1 MIIYIVTASASCLL
15 IWLEE
20 KLSSKNKIG
29 KILMLVLSILIPTL
43 VAAFRSDIIGTD
55 VRTYVKPI
63 QDWANSNSTYSDFI
77 NYSGTL
83 INGEPFNRFEKGY
96 VSLVYFCSRINSS
109 LSFNLFVSEL
119 IMIGCVLYG
128 LIKFNR
134 IRKISIVLGLFVF
147 YTIFYNMSFNMVRQ
161 SIAMFILLFGF
172 NYLLKEEWLKY
183 FVIVVLAYLFHNSA
197 IIGLLFFV
205 VYYFLYCKKQGK
217 YNFSIRNEV
226 ITNEMLRTA
235 IVILIGLILLLI
247 LPILRNIINA
257 MGFSQYAAY
266 IPSHINFSLRQ
277 ILVRL
282 PFLLVLLAEWQDN
295 KDNKLRYFYL
305 IMFLTD
311 IFVSQFSGNE
321 TTSTGYGSRIAWYA
335 AVFYIYALP
344 DMLNTKNKGKEIIL
358 TVLLVIYLIIYW
370 YVFTVVLNYNATVP
384 YIFAGIN

>member
-183 FVIVVLAYLFHNSA
+183 FVIVVLAYLFHDSA

-217 YNFSIRNEV
+217 YNFSIRNKV
-226 ITNEMLRTA
+226 ITNEMLQTA

-266 IPSHINFSLRQ
+266 IPSHINFALRQ

>member
-1 MIIYIVTASASCLL
+1 MIVYIVTASLSCLL

-20 KLSSKNKIG
+20 KISSKNKIE
-29 KILMLVLSILIPTL
+29 KILFLVLAILIPTL

-55 VRTYVKPI
+55 VRTYVEPI
-63 QDWANSNSTYSDFI
+63 QNWANSNNTYSNFI
-77 NYSGTL
+77 NYNGTL
-83 INGEPFNRFEKGY
+83 INGELFNRFEKGY
-96 VSLVYFCSRINSS
+96 VSLIYFCSKINPS

-128 LIKFNR
+128 LIRFNK
-134 IRKISIVLGLFVF
+134 IRQISIVLGLFIF
-147 YTIFYNMSFNMVRQ
+147 YNIFYNMSFNMVRQ

-183 FVIVVLAYLFHNSA
+183 FVVVVLACLFHNSA

-205 VYYFLYCKKQGK
+205 IYYFLYCKKQDK

-226 ITNEMLRTA
+226 ITNEMIRTI
-235 IVILIGLILLLI
+235 IVVVIGLILLSI
-247 LPILRNIINA
+247 LPILRNLINA
-257 MGFSQYAAY
+257 IGFPQYAVY

-282 PFLLVLLAEWQDN
+282 PFLLILLAEWPDN

-311 IFVSQFSGNE
+311 IFVSLFSSNE
-321 TTSTGYGSRIAWYA
+321 TTATGYSSRIAWYA

-344 DMLNTKNKGKEIIL
+344 DMLNFKNKSKDIIL
-358 TVLLVIYLIIYW
+358 TILLVIYLIIYW

-384 YIFAGIN
+384 YVFRGF